1 MRTMLKLRCKNKK
14 EAIDTLKKAI
24 ERIQNNVDDDD
35 GIVLLKASKMSKT
48 EKSFY
53 CNSIRAD

>member
-24 ERIQNNVDDDD
+24 EHIQNNVDDYD

-48 EKSFY
+48 EKKFLL
-53 CNSIRAD
+53 

>member
-14 EAIDTLKKAI
+14 EAIDTLKNAI
-24 ERIQNNVDDDD
+24 DHIQNNVDDDD

-48 EKSFY
+48 EKKFLL
-53 CNSIRAD
+53 

>member
-24 ERIQNNVDDDD
+24 EHIQNNVDDD

-48 EKSFY
+48 EKKFLL
-53 CNSIRAD
+53 